1 MATKRIGKTVRP
13 YLEKTRESALL
24 AVEVYNKPAIS
35 FRSAGYICLMIVAW
49 TALMH
54 AIFVRRDHLPYYRH
68 KNGRFIKVDGEFK
81 HWELGECVRQYW
93 GDDNASAARKNL
105 EFFIPLRNMIEHRH
119 IPALDASIFGECQA
133 LLLNFDALL
142 GLEFGGRFQ
151 LRESLSFSLQL
162 FPSGAN
168 FAAAVKANKTLADV
182 KRFIDHYR
190 STITTEVMNSG
201 QFAFKAFLIQVANH
215 ESADTIPIQFVN
227 YNSLTDDQKAELG
240 KLAVFVKAK
249 PIGVV
254 NAELLKPT
262 DVVKAVQQKLG
273 NPKVERNGKPVAKF
287 TSDTHV
293 RCWRYYAVRP
303 VTGAKNPEETKQKFC
318 VYDKAHGD
326 YLYTVEWVN
335 FLVEKIASEDSYKAI
350 YT

>member
-1 MATKRIGKTVRP
+1 MVI
-13 YLEKTRESALL
+13 
-24 AVEVYNKPAIS
+24 
-35 FRSAGYICLMIVAW
+35 AW

-54 AIFVRRDHLPYYRH
+54 AIFLRRDQMPYYRH
-68 KNGRFIKVDGEFK
+68 KNGRFVKIDGEFK
-81 HWELGECVRQYW
+81 HWELGECARQYW
-93 GDDNASAARKNL
+93 GEDNGSATRKNI
-105 EFFIPLRNMIEHRH
+105 EFFIPLRNKIEHRH

-142 GLEFGGRFQ
+142 GAEFGTRYQ

-182 KRFIDHYR
+182 KRFIDNYR
-190 STITTEVMNSG
+190 STISTEVMNSG

-227 YNSLTDDQKAELG
+227 FNSLTDEQKAELG
-240 KLAVFVKAK
+240 KLAVFVKSK

-254 NAELLKPT
+254 NAELLKPSA
-262 DVVKAVQQKLG
+262 VVKAVKQKLG
-273 NPKVERNGKPVAKF
+273 NPMVERNGKPVAKF

-293 RCWRYYAVRP
+293 RCWRHFKVRP
-303 VTGAKNPEETKQKFC
+303 GGGVKNPEVTNQKFC
-318 VYDKAHGD
+318 IYDKAHDD
-326 YLYTVEWVN
+326 YLYTVDWVN
-335 FLVEKIASEDSYKAI
+335 FLVEKIASDADYKAI
-350 YT
+350 YA